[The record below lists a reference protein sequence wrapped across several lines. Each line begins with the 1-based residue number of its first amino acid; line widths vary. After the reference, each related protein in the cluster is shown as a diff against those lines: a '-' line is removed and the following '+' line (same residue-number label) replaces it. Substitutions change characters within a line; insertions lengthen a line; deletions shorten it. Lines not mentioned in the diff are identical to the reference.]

1 MLVSF
6 VLKAQLIKP
15 FSENKKWGYKIGEKV
30 VIIPEYDTAYPF
42 DKTNQIALV
51 SNKNEF
57 NKEVN
62 PLTGEEEDVFDYF
75 FIDAKNNKVKLLV
88 ENFPDSMFTF
98 GHQQELQFNYQDSS
112 NYFKILFQ
120 NKLYLVSKKGKQISG
135 GFDNISE
142 SKAKGYFET
151 EKYSEFNKEI
161 IRTKGLVDSTG
172 LEVIKCKYHTVVIN
186 TEDSTI
192 YCCSA
197 VYNSKLNDDVYNYKG
212 KLIYS
217 NKNHIEFSSKIIH
230 VLKHYEPNEFFVIE
244 NSMTHNSY
252 DVDGNLFVYLKKN
265 KALVIN
271 KDNWFILDILTKKRQ
286 KIDKDEYFQ
295 NLYRMIEY

>member
-1 MLVSF
+1 
-6 VLKAQLIKP
+6 
-15 FSENKKWGYKIGEKV
+15 
-30 VIIPEYDTAYPF
+30 VIVPEYDTAFPF

-62 PLTGEEEDVFDYF
+62 PLTGEEEVVYDYF
-75 FIDAKNNKVKLLV
+75 FIDSKNNKVKLLV

-120 NKLYLVSKKGKQISG
+120 NKLYLVSKKGKQISS

-151 EKYSEFNKEI
+151 EKYVEFNKEI

-172 LEVIKCKYHTVVIN
+172 LEVIKCKYHTVAIN
-186 TEDSTI
+186 TEDSII

-217 NKNHIEFSSKIIH
+217 NKNHIEYSSKTIH
-230 VLKHYEPNEFFVIE
+230 VLKRYEPNESFVIE
-244 NSMTHNSY
+244 NSVTNNNY
-252 DVDGNLFVYLKKN
+252 DIDGNLFVYLKKN

-271 KDNWFILDILTKKRQ
+271 KDNWFIIDISTKKRQ

>member
-1 MLVSF
+1 MA
-6 VLKAQLIKP
+6 LKAQLIKP
-15 FSENKKWGYKIGEKV
+15 FNENKKWGYKIGEKV
-30 VIIPEYDTAYPF
+30 IITPQYDTVFSF

-62 PLTGEEEDVFDYF
+62 LLTGEEEYVFDYF
-75 FIDAKNNKVKLLV
+75 FINPKNNKVKLQV
-88 ENFPDSMFTF
+88 EHFPDSMFTF
-98 GHQQELQFNYQDSS
+98 GNQQELQFNYLDSS

-120 NKLYLVSKKGKQISG
+120 NKLYLVSKTGKQLSS
-135 GFDNISE
+135 GFDNIIE
-142 SKAKGYFET
+142 TKAKGYFET

-172 LEVIKCKYHTVVIN
+172 LEVVKCKFHSVSIN

-197 VYNSKLNDDVYNYKG
+197 VYNSRLNDDVYNYKG

-230 VLKHYEPNEFFVIE
+230 VLKQYEPNETFVIE
-244 NSMTHNSY
+244 NSITKNSF
-252 DVDGNLFVYLKKN
+252 DIDGNLFVYLKKN
-265 KALVIN
+265 KALIIN
-271 KDNWFILDILTKKRQ
+271 KDNWYIIDILTKKRQ
-286 KIDKDEYFQ
+286 KVDKEEYFK
-295 NLYRMIEY
+295 NLYQMIDN